1 MRTVDLILKKRRGE
15 RLSREELAALVRG
28 ITDGSIPDYQLTAL
42 MMAICFRGM
51 TDEETAEFTLEM
63 AGSGSMNDLDRFA
76 GGRLVVDKHSTG
88 GVGDKAT
95 LVVAPL
101 VAACGVP
108 FAKLTGRGLGHTG
121 GTVDKLE
128 SITGFRA
135 SLNND
140 EFLQLLRDHD
150 LAISGQSDNLAPAD
164 GRLYALRDAS
174 GTVDSIPLI
183 ASSIMSKKLAGGAQ
197 AIVLDIKVG
206 SGAFMKQRAEAE
218 RLGRLMVMIGE
229 QAGRRVHAVLSNME
243 QPLGNA
249 VGNALELAEA
259 IATLRGEGPADLWE
273 LSRRESIELLLV
285 GGRARTADEAAI
297 LVDAAIA
304 SGAALGKLADVV
316 AAQDGD
322 PRQVLQPETLPSA
335 AVVRPLNSPRS
346 GYIRRIDALTVGLA
360 AVHLGA
366 GRAAKGDPIRYE
378 VGCVLRHKVGDL
390 VEVGA
395 PLLDIHAAN
404 HADAE
409 RAAQELLRAYAFSDE
424 PVAPLPVLLE

>member
-1 MRTVDLILKKRRGE
+1 MRTVDLIVKKRRGE
-15 RLSREELAALVRG
+15 RLSREELAYLVRG
-28 ITDGSIPDYQLTAL
+28 ITDRSIPDYQLASL
-42 MMAICFRGM
+42 LMAICWRGM
-51 TDEETAEFTLEM
+51 TDEETADFTLEM
-63 AGSGSMNDLDRFA
+63 AASGSMNDLEHFA

-140 EFLQLLRDHD
+140 EFLRLLQDHD

-164 GRLYALRDAS
+164 GRLYALRDAT

-206 SGAFMKQRAEAE
+206 SGAFMKQRDEAE
-218 RLGRLMVMIGE
+218 RLGRLMVSIGE

-273 LSRRESIELLLV
+273 LSRREAIELLLV
-285 GGRARTADEAAI
+285 GGRAQSEDEAAA
-297 LVDAAIA
+297 LVEDAITG
-304 SGAALGKLADVV
+304 GAALQKLADVV
-316 AAQDGD
+316 AAQEGD
-322 PRQVLQPETLPSA
+322 PDQVLHPETLPAA
-335 AVVRPLNSPRS
+335 AVIRPLTSPRG

-360 AVHLGA
+360 SVRLGA
-366 GRAAKGDPIRYE
+366 GRATKADSIQHE
-378 VGCVLRHKVGDL
+378 VGFVLRHKVGDR
-390 VEVGA
+390 VEAGA
-395 PLLDIHAAN
+395 ELLDIHAAS
-404 HADAE
+404 HADAD
-409 RAAQELLRAYAFSDE
+409 RAAHEVLRAYGFSDE